1 MELAVPLKINSQLWL
16 SSTRESTRD
25 GGKFL
30 SVERKKGGSPMKKLF
45 VFILAS
51 LTVLSLGACA
61 GKSPKAPPPII
72 TKG

>member
-1 MELAVPLKINSQLWL
+1 M
-16 SSTRESTRD
+16 R
-25 GGKFL
+25 
-30 SVERKKGGSPMKKLF
+30 KLF

-61 GKSPKAPPPII
+61 GKSPKVPPPVI